1 MTPLSGKTR
10 AELVKLVTE
19 LGNLKEELRSSKQAS
34 VQQGRV
40 FEQPRPRRPMACPC
54 WDEQGRPICLRC
66 GQPGH
71 FCWDCPQ
78 RQQTQLPLN
87 PQVQPL

>member
-40 FEQPRPRRPMACPC
+40 FESHALDAQWHALVGMNKGAQFACVVDNQGTSAGTALSASRPS
-54 WDEQGRPICLRC
+54 CL
-66 GQPGH
+66 
-71 FCWDCPQ
+71 
-78 RQQTQLPLN
+78 
-87 PQVQPL
+87 